1 MRFSAIQSYPSGLG
15 RRPQLPPVAYSDP
28 LDFEQIPAR
37 AWELRQ
43 MKQRFPFRQLQER
56 PVELFHLAVE
66 SVPSLAVP
74 DRFDPGTAVRDNRA
88 QVAPDMPDRAQVVP
102 DMPDRA
108 QVAPDM
114 PDRDRIAQALADL
127 EMAPVDP
134 GQTDQD
140 TVGQVRFLASDI
152 QAYRRDTASE
162 VPSGESGK
170 LQPDLPFAFVC
181 LLQGPNRLFF

>member
-88 QVAPDMPDRAQVVP
+88 QVAPDMPDR
-102 DMPDRA
+102 
-108 QVAPDM
+108 
-114 PDRDRIAQALADL
+114 DRIAQALADL